1 LRPITNL
8 EIAVFDSEK
17 IEEWI
22 KEVKARP
29 GSAPLIIQF
38 IANRLS
44 ELTEWNEKLRAEN
57 LELRTGK
64 RVADYESQITSLEY
78 QLDMLKRQLGGELP
92 DAEVLA
98 TQTPKQAID
107 NLNLIIYGPNGRIF
121 RLKLNPNG
129 LDEGH
134 SICNL
139 QGIQAISEPPRL
151 FIAPPTEELLF
162 IFTSGRIATLPVAGI
177 PFTEENEINWDT
189 GYVPEEPNLSE
200 TLACVAPI
208 SQMALADYYLQISRR
223 GYLKKI
229 RTALTASIMG
239 NKFIGTGVKVPGDQ
253 TMDLTLRKAD
263 DRFVLISYEGYIQGI
278 PAKMLPYAI
287 VEAMRLGN
295 SDHLVAALS
304 VSNRKSILVMTQIG
318 KIIHRTADS
327 LEMATDLKRKG
338 RMLYSTARR
347 ERGVRVIGAAAVD
360 QSDYGL
366 ALHQEGLV
374 SLHSVAGLL
383 NSGTLTTESEL
394 LEFITFSA

>member
-1 LRPITNL
+1 
-8 EIAVFDSEK
+8 VFDSEK

-22 KEVKARP
+22 KEVEARP

-64 RVADYESQITSLEY
+64 RVAEYESQITSLEY
-78 QLDMLKRQLGGELP
+78 QLEMLKRQLGGELP
-92 DAEVLA
+92 DADTLA
-98 TQTPKQAID
+98 NLTPKPATD
-107 NLNLIIYGPNGRIF
+107 NLNLIIYGPNGRIL
-121 RLKLNPNG
+121 RLKLNPQG
-129 LDEGH
+129 LAEGH

-139 QGIQAISEPPRL
+139 RGIQAISEPPRL
-151 FIAPPTEELLF
+151 FMTPPTEELLF

-177 PFTEENEINWDT
+177 PFTEENETDINWDSV
-189 GYVPEEPNLSE
+189 YIPEEPNLGE

-253 TMDLTLRKAD
+253 TMALTLSKED
-263 DRFVLISYEGYIQGI
+263 DRFALISYEGYIQGL

-295 SDHLVAALS
+295 SDHLVAGLPL
-304 VSNRKSILVMTQIG
+304 SNRKSILVMTQIG
-318 KIIHRTADS
+318 KIIHRTEDS
-327 LEMATDLKRKG
+327 IDMATDLKRKG

-347 ERGVRVIGAAAVD
+347 ERGVRVIGAATVD

-366 ALHQEGLV
+366 ALHQDGQV
-374 SLHSVAGLL
+374 SLHTVAALL
-383 NSGTLTTESEL
+383 NNGTLNTESEI
-394 LEFITFSA
+394 LEFITFSVN